1 MLSQA
6 PATRID
12 SFVSNI
18 YWGAIILISYI
29 GSWIEKLLKLISLN
43 NKLQILR
50 IYLSIYFRSCYTI
63 IEYINV
69 QYLVW
74 WSRIIFWSKK
84 ASSREN
90 IMTSSNLPLC
100 VNKRVSPHTRK
111 ASILFYLFFLPNSR
125 DCLELILHRHSLC
138 LMNKCV
144 FFLMVT
150 MIMGTR

>member
-1 MLSQA
+1 MVDIA
-6 PATRID
+6 WKRGNYAVT
-12 SFVSNI
+12 SNSNADRCVRFK
-18 YWGAIILISYI
+18 YLLGCHNLNSYI

-50 IYLSIYFRSCYTI
+50 IYFSIYFRSCYTI

-111 ASILFYLFFLPNSR
+111 ASIFFYFFF
-125 DCLELILHRHSLC
+125 CQILEIVLNLS
-138 LMNKCV
+138 
-144 FFLMVT
+144 FT
-150 MIMGTR
+150 GTPFAWWINAFSS